1 MPIHVYSI
9 FFFIS
14 TLQKSGVKVRDNL
27 FFSVFYDKSILN
39 TFFCLMPNFFT
50 SRKTNLAVKYLFC
63 FHTNISNHCLLF
75 SSSGSLYKLHNHRWE
90 TKPHL
95 FSSQWT
101 LSDLIVDFQ
110 FFFRLTFSKS
120 VCKWFCSLLSSKFL
134 VLLSRTARK
143 CKFYLS
149 FVITSIDVWLRDS
162 RETSSTIRILNCAYE
177 VLLTM

>member
-1 MPIHVYSI
+1 MPIHIYSI

-14 TLQKSGVKVRDNL
+14 TLQKSRVKVQDNL
-27 FFSVFYDKSILN
+27 FFSVFYDKSILS
-39 TFFCLMPNFFT
+39 TFFLPHAEFFLLQEKLI
-50 SRKTNLAVKYLFC
+50 SQLKIFFC
-63 FHTNISNHCLLF
+63 FHTNSSK

-95 FSSQWT
+95 FSNQWT

-149 FVITSIDVWLRDS
+149 FVIISIDVWLRDS
-162 RETSSTIRILNCAYE
+162 RETSSTIRIHNCACE